1 MANCS
6 SARRSL
12 ISLALTWCA
21 LVWPAQ
27 AAEFT
32 KGDIKIV
39 EPWARATPGG
49 AKVGAGYVTITNTGK
64 AADRLLGGT
73 AATSAVFELH
83 DMTMT
88 DGVMRMRK
96 LDNGIELKPGATVTL
111 RPGGLHLM
119 FIDLKQPLKQGEKF
133 KGTLVFEKAGSIEI
147 EYVVAPIGAASP
159 KGGAAKMEHHKHH

>member
-1 MANCS
+1 MAITIP
-6 SARRSL
+6 ARAAILLS
-12 ISLALTWCA
+12 ALTWCA
-21 LVWPAQ
+21 PLSLAQ
-27 AAEFT
+27 SAEFT

-49 AKVGAGYVTITNTGK
+49 AKVGAGYVTITNSGK
-64 AADRLLGGT
+64 TVDRLIGGS
-73 AATSAVFELH
+73 AAAAAVFEVH

-119 FIDLKQPLKQGEKF
+119 FIDLKQPLKQGEKM
-133 KGTLVFEKAGSIEI
+133 KGTLVFQKAGSVEI
-147 EYVVAPIGAASP
+147 EYVVAPIGATSP
-159 KGGAAKMEHHKHH
+159 SGGAAKMEHHKH

>member
-1 MANCS
+1 MANCLS
-6 SARRSL
+6 TRRTL
-12 ISLALTWCA
+12 ISLALAWCA
-21 LVWPAQ
+21 LVSPAQ
-27 AAEFT
+27 AAEFN

-64 AADRLLGGT
+64 AADRLIGGT
-73 AATSAVFELH
+73 ATASGVFELH
-83 DMTMT
+83 DMTIT

-119 FIDLKQPLKQGEKF
+119 FIELKQPLKQGEKF
-133 KGTLVFEKAGSIEI
+133 KGTLVFEKAGSVEI